1 MWDTFLSLISSWAGK
16 TIIFECWDVCVKQ
29 HVVIKYYCQVV
40 LSLALPIM
48 KSLKGG
54 RVRLIDNIST
64 ISVLSSSVLSARFY
78 TPRGKLVRIVVILTK
93 GANRR
98 ERIWE
103 THWFD
108 GTIIYRTLLDNLLEF
123 KKEDCVLVA
132 IKFDTE
138 ITTVVNKCKVASIL
152 SPFVQVR
159 KSKLE
164 KRNTHH
170 CWSRPETASC
180 RLWHQTSL
188 EDWH

>member
-29 HVVIKYYCQVV
+29 HVVIKYYSQVV

-54 RVRLIDNIST
+54 RVRFIDKIST
-64 ISVLSSSVLSARFY
+64 ISVLSWLNFSSFLH
-78 TPRGKLVRIVVILTK
+78 TK
-93 GANRR
+93 MEISWDRR
-98 ERIWE
+98 HIYQGCESKRE
-103 THWFD
+103 DLRKWFN

-132 IKFDTE
+132 IKFDIE
-138 ITTVVNKCKVASIL
+138 ITSVVNKCKVASIL
-152 SPFVQVR
+152 SPYVQVK
-159 KSKLE
+159 KSKRKE
-164 KRNTHH
+164 KQA